1 MTLQNSKTVRPIL
14 KLYRGYANEEELIVM
29 GHVFKPTRRRDYD
42 FEKKKFKNASS
53 IISLFRT
60 KTQANADVYLN
71 HNNTIVHT
79 KTLIDGYF
87 KFCIPVDQNVGHGWI
102 DYEVSINYGKEAIV
116 AKESYIRPK
125 KENLGIISDIDDTFL
140 VSYTEN
146 PLKKLY
152 HLLFRNVNSRKVFE
166 DVVPHYQA
174 LSNSGRRTDGE
185 QNAFFYVSS
194 SEWNLYRFIVKFTEI
209 HQLPKAVLLL
219 KDIKSSLVDFF
230 RTGRGGHNHKFE
242 KIKHILEF
250 YPNLKY
256 VLMGDD
262 SQHDPFLYEAIC
274 KIFPVNVKAVYIRK
288 TGSQEKENVL
298 KALKNLES
306 LNVSICYF
314 SNSSEAIAH
323 SKSIGL
329 IL

>member
-1 MTLQNSKTVRPIL
+1 MKPIL
-14 KLYRGYANEEELIVM
+14 KLYRGYANDEELIVM
-29 GHVFKPTRRRDYD
+29 GHVFKPTKTKDYA
-42 FEKKKFKNASS
+42 FEKKKFEHASS
-53 IISLFRT
+53 IIRLFRL
-60 KTQANADVYLN
+60 KTHANADVYLE
-71 HNNTIVHT
+71 HNNTTIHT

-102 DYEVSINYGKEAIV
+102 DYEVSILHGSTKIV
-116 AKESYIRPK
+116 AKESFIRPK

-166 DVVPHYQA
+166 DVVPHYRA
-174 LSNSGRRTDGE
+174 LSNSGRTNSEE

-209 HQLPKAVLLL
+209 HKLPKAVLLL
-219 KDIKSSLVDFF
+219 KDIKSSLTDFLG
-230 RTGRGGHNHKFE
+230 TGRGSHNHKFE

-256 VLMGDD
+256 VLLGDD

-274 KIFPVNVKAVYIRK
+274 KIFPVSVKAVYIRK
-288 TGSQEKENVL
+288 TDTQEKEKVL
-298 KALKNLES
+298 NALKNLES
-306 LNVSICYF
+306 LGVSTCYF
-314 SNSSEAIAH
+314 THSSEAITH
-323 SKSIGL
+323 SKKIEL

>member
-1 MTLQNSKTVRPIL
+1 MEPIL

-29 GHVFKPTRRRDYD
+29 GHVFKPTKTKDYT
-42 FEKKKFKNASS
+42 FEKKQFKNASS
-53 IISLFRT
+53 IISLFRV
-60 KTQANADVYLN
+60 KTQSNADVYLK
-71 HNNTIVHT
+71 HNNSTIHT

-87 KFCIPVDQNVGHGWI
+87 KFCLPIDPNVGHGWI
-102 DYEVSINYGKEAIV
+102 DYEVSIIYNKKTIT

-125 KENLGIISDIDDTFL
+125 TGNLGIISDIDDTFL
-140 VSYTEN
+140 VSYTLN
-146 PLKKLY
+146 PLRKLY
-152 HLLFRNVNSRKVFE
+152 ILLFRNVNSRKVFE
-166 DVVPHYQA
+166 DVVTHYQA
-174 LSNSGRRTDGE
+174 LSSSGRTNNEE

-209 HQLPKAVLLL
+209 HKLPKAVLLL
-219 KDIKSSLVDFF
+219 KDIKTSLTDFF
-230 RTGRGGHNHKFE
+230 WTGRGNHNHKFE

-274 KIFPVNVKAVYIRK
+274 KIFPVNVIAVYIRK
-288 TGSQEKENVL
+288 TRATEKQKVSIVM
-298 KALKNLES
+298 KNLES
-306 LNVSICYF
+306 LNISTCYF
-314 SNSSEAIAH
+314 SDSSEAIQH
-323 SKSIGL
+323 SKMIGL

>member
-1 MTLQNSKTVRPIL
+1 MTLQNSKTVKPIL
-14 KLYRGYANEEELIVM
+14 KLYRGYANDEELIVM
-29 GHVFKPTRRRDYD
+29 GHVFKPTKTKDYA
-42 FEKKKFKNASS
+42 FEKKKFENASS
-53 IISLFRT
+53 IIRLFRL
-60 KTQANADVYLN
+60 KTHANADVYLK
-71 HNNTIVHT
+71 HNNTTIHT

-87 KFCIPVDQNVGHGWI
+87 KFCIPVDKNVGHGWI
-102 DYEVSINYGKEAIV
+102 DYEVSIIEGDNKIIT
-116 AKESYIRPK
+116 KESYIRPK

-140 VSYTEN
+140 VSYTMN

-152 HLLFRNVNSRKVFE
+152 NLLFRNVNSRKVFE

-174 LSNSGRRTDGE
+174 LSNSGRTIDGE

-219 KDIKSSLVDFF
+219 RDIKSSVADFLW
-230 RTGRGGHNHKFE
+230 TGRGDHNHKFE

-288 TGSQEKENVL
+288 TGGQKKEKVSE
-298 KALKNLES
+298 ALKNLET
-306 LNVSICYF
+306 LNVSTCYF
-314 SNSSEAIAH
+314 TNSSEAIAH